1 MPAKNSRKQF
11 MPDAYYHLYN
21 RGVEKRTI
29 FQDNQDYAVFLSYL
43 KTYLLPKDTKKLHD
57 ILLDPKTSLKEKDQ
71 AKKKLHLNNFSKN
84 LKLLAYCLMPNHF
97 HFLVKQKEE
106 NTIDQFMNSLLTRY
120 VMYFN
125 RKHRRVGHLFQG
137 VYKAVLVNTDEQLL
151 HLSRYIHLNPA
162 LQGQALHD
170 LRGYKYSS
178 YQNYLINPSLNSTL
192 NNWIQPAEI
201 LSFFGKSGFNSYQ
214 SFVQDKGLDE
224 VSAHH
229 ISKISL
235 D

>member
-97 HFLVKQKEE
+97 HFLVEE
-106 NTIDQFMNSLLTRY
+106 KRMTIAKLMGRIFTSY
-120 VMYFN
+120 GVYFN
-125 RKHRRVGHLFQG
+125 KKYKRQGPVFADRFKSKLIQRVKEPG
-137 VYKAVLVNTDEQLL
+137 
-151 HLSRYIHLNPA
+151 S
-162 LQGQALHD
+162 
-170 LRGYKYSS
+170 
-178 YQNYLINPSLNSTL
+178 
-192 NNWIQPAEI
+192 QP
-201 LSFFGKSGFNSYQ
+201 
-214 SFVQDKGLDE
+214 
-224 VSAHH
+224 
-229 ISKISL
+229 
-235 D
+235 